1 MSLLSLRKSVTD
13 LDHLEEQRNQFEAQR
28 IKIEA
33 QRAQLQQTLTRCVQA
48 TCQYAIELNPHDA
61 IIFRENVDRIAS
73 VAAAEMTQTQCAQVA
88 SDFRGEL
95 REYHGKTQ
103 READRL
109 RSEMDSMVESMQGL
123 IANVATSGSDH
134 ERVLHQEFNALE
146 ATAQKGD
153 LTRLKV
159 AIHHAAETAIK
170 SCGEI
175 RRSCDVVIAQLQD
188 EIRNLHREVDHQRRA
203 AMTDQATN
211 IWNRAK
217 LDNRVKDLVLLNEP
231 FSVILIGVPD
241 LVHVTRRD
249 PRLIPGLL
257 QAIAGRLQ
265 SMAKKGGEAGMAGRW
280 SDEAFALIFN
290 LPLSA
295 IPMKIVDME
304 KTLSSA
310 YTVQID
316 GASIEVSIKA
326 HITTVER
333 PKDSNESAFYLQLG
347 QAAFEA
353 VTH

>member
-1 MSLLSLRKSVTD
+1 MSLLSLRKSVDD
-13 LDHLEEQRNQFEAQR
+13 LDHLEGQRTQFAEQKN
-28 IKIEA
+28 
-33 QRAQLQQTLTRCVQA
+33 QLQQTLSRCIQA
-48 TCQYAIELNPHDA
+48 TSQYAIELNPRDA
-61 IIFRENVDRIAS
+61 ILFRENIDRIANA
-73 VAAAEMTQTQCAQVA
+73 VTPDMTQPQCAQVA

-95 REYHGKTQ
+95 REYHGKAQ

-109 RSEMDSMVESMQGL
+109 RTEMDSMIESMQGL

-146 ATAQKGD
+146 AAAQRGD
-153 LTRLKV
+153 LPTLKA

-170 SCGEI
+170 SCSEI

-188 EIRNLHREVDHQRRA
+188 EIRNLHREVDQQRRA

-231 FSVILIGVPD
+231 FCVILIGVPD
-241 LVHVTRRD
+241 LVQVTRRD

-265 SMAKKGGEAGMAGRW
+265 TMAKKGGEAGMAGRW

-295 IPMKIVDME
+295 IPMKLADM
-304 KTLSSA
+304 KTTLCSA
-310 YTVQID
+310 YTVQLD
-316 GASIEVSIKA
+316 GTSIEVSITA